1 MEQSPGGSACAEP
14 ERRVQDKSP
23 FARQGE
29 AEGTDRTSDRGPA
42 FANAGTGRRG
52 MDCRL
57 SPMAPRVLVSEY
69 QYYDFRAIDR
79 PLTEKEMTVL
89 RSISTRAAITTTSFS
104 NHYEWGD
111 LKANPSKLLEKYFDA
126 FVYFANWGT
135 HEFYIRLPQES
146 VDYKLL
152 KAMVPGETVRVR
164 RTARFVIVEFGSES
178 EWDGKDDGTAWM
190 ASLMPLRSDLLR
202 GDLRC
207 LYLGW
212 LRCAQDRGLD
222 EDKLEP
228 PVPAGLG
235 ELSGPL
241 HALIEFL
248 EIDEDLVE
256 VAAQASKPL
265 TAGPSRRE
273 LSAWIRD
280 LPEKDK
286 DELLITAAVDQGERW
301 RNDLVRRSRRTDLQ
315 QTSAVLAA
323 SERRKAGDL
332 LAAAQTR
339 AKERARLLN
348 EQRTAEAAKR
358 RAEDLANRAWY
369 LDQLGRRQLE
379 IWKQVAAHVQT
390 RQPKDYDRAVS
401 LLTDLHDLAVC
412 RGQTAGFQ
420 TALEKIRQVHAAKE
434 SFLRRLAKANL

>member
-1 MEQSPGGSACAEP
+1 
-14 ERRVQDKSP
+14 
-23 FARQGE
+23 
-29 AEGTDRTSDRGPA
+29 
-42 FANAGTGRRG
+42 
-52 MDCRL
+52 
-57 SPMAPRVLVSEY
+57 VSEY

-79 PLTEKEMTVL
+79 PLTRNEMAAL
-89 RSISTRAAITTTSFS
+89 RSISTRAAITATSFT

-126 FVYFANWGT
+126 FVYVANWGT
-135 HEFYIRLPQES
+135 HEFYIRLPQRS
-146 VDYKLL
+146 VDYQLL
-152 KAMVPGETVRVR
+152 KAMVPGESLRVR
-164 RTARFVIVEFGSES
+164 KAATFVIVEFGFES
-178 EWDGKDDGTAWM
+178 EWDGEDDGTGWM

-212 LRCAQDRGLD
+212 LRCAQDGGLD

-228 PVPAGLG
+228 PVPAGLEG
-235 ELSGPL
+235 LSGPL

-248 EIDEDLVE
+248 QIDEDLVK

-273 LSAWIRD
+273 LSAWIRG

-286 DELLITAAVDQGERW
+286 NELLITAALDEGERW
-301 RNDLVRRSRRTDLQ
+301 RTDLVRRFRRTNLPQPSD
-315 QTSAVLAA
+315 VLFA

-332 LAAAQTR
+332 LAAAHAR

-348 EQRTAEAAKR
+348 EQRAAEAAKR
-358 RAEDLANRAWY
+358 TAEDLANRARY
-369 LDQLGRRQLE
+369 LDKLGRRQLE

-401 LLTDLHDLAVC
+401 LLTDLHDLAVR
-412 RGQTAGFQ
+412 RGQTGGFQ

-434 SFLRRLAKANL
+434 SFLRRLAKASL

>member
-1 MEQSPGGSACAEP
+1 
-14 ERRVQDKSP
+14 
-23 FARQGE
+23 
-29 AEGTDRTSDRGPA
+29 
-42 FANAGTGRRG
+42 
-52 MDCRL
+52 MDCSL
-57 SPMAPRVLVSEY
+57 SPLVPRGVVSEY
-69 QYYDFRAIDR
+69 QYYDFRALDR
-79 PLTEKEMTVL
+79 PLTRKEMAAL
-89 RSISTRAAITTTSFS
+89 RSISTRAAITATSFT

-126 FVYFANWGT
+126 FVYVANWGT
-135 HEFYIRLPQES
+135 HEFYIRLPQGS
-146 VDYKLL
+146 VDYRLL
-152 KAMVPGETVRVR
+152 KAMVTGESLRVR
-164 RTARFVIVEFGSES
+164 KTATSVIVEFGFES
-178 EWDGKDDGTAWM
+178 EWDGEDDGTGWM

-212 LRCAQDRGLD
+212 LRCAQDGELD

-228 PVPAGLG
+228 PVPAGLE

-248 EIDEDLVE
+248 KIDEDLVE

-265 TAGPSRRE
+265 AAGPSRRE
-273 LSAWIRD
+273 LSAWIRG

-286 DELLITAAVDQGERW
+286 NELLITAAVDQAERW
-301 RNDLVRRSRRTDLQ
+301 RNDLARRFRRTNLQ
-315 QTSAVLAA
+315 QTSDALAA
-323 SERRKAGDL
+323 NERRKAGDL

-358 RAEDLANRAWY
+358 RAEDLANRARY
-369 LDQLGRRQLE
+369 LDQLGRRQPE

-420 TALEKIRQVHAAKE
+420 AALEKIRQVHAAKDG
-434 SFLRRLAKANL
+434 FLRRLAKANL

>member
-1 MEQSPGGSACAEP
+1 LPPRQNAAENPNPGL
-14 ERRVQDKSP
+14 
-23 FARQGE
+23 
-29 AEGTDRTSDRGPA
+29 A
-42 FANAGTGRRG
+42 FANADSGRRG
-52 MDCRL
+52 VDCSL
-57 SPMAPRVLVSEY
+57 SPLAPRFLVSEY
-69 QYYDFRAIDR
+69 QYYDFRALDR
-79 PLTEKEMTVL
+79 PLTRNEMAAL
-89 RSISTRAAITTTSFS
+89 RSISTRAAITATSFT

-126 FVYFANWGT
+126 FVYVANWGT
-135 HEFYIRLPQES
+135 REFHIRLPQGS

-152 KAMVPGETVRVR
+152 NAMVPSESLRVR
-164 RTARFVIVEFGSES
+164 KTGTFVIVEFGFES
-178 EWDGKDDGTAWM
+178 EWDGEDDGTGWM

-265 TAGPSRRE
+265 AAGPSRRE
-273 LSAWIRD
+273 LSAWIRG

-301 RNDLVRRSRRTDLQ
+301 RNDLVRRFRRTNLQ
-315 QTSAVLAA
+315 QTSDVLAA
-323 SERRKAGDL
+323 GERRNAGDL
-332 LAAAQTR
+332 LAAADAR

-358 RAEDLANRAWY
+358 REEDLANRARY

-401 LLTDLHDLAVC
+401 LLTDLHDLAVW
-412 RGQTAGFQ
+412 RGQTAEFQ
-420 TALEKIRQVHAAKE
+420 TALEKIRQVHAAKG
-434 SFLRRLAKANL
+434 SFLRRLAMANL

>member
-1 MEQSPGGSACAEP
+1 
-14 ERRVQDKSP
+14 
-23 FARQGE
+23 
-29 AEGTDRTSDRGPA
+29 
-42 FANAGTGRRG
+42 
-52 MDCRL
+52 
-57 SPMAPRVLVSEY
+57 VSEY
-69 QYYDFRAIDR
+69 QYYDFRAHDR
-79 PLTEKEMTVL
+79 PLTRNEMAAL
-89 RSISTRAAITTTSFS
+89 RAISTRATITATSFT

-126 FVYFANWGT
+126 FVYVANWGT
-135 HEFYIRLPQES
+135 HEFYIRLPQGS

-152 KAMVPGETVRVR
+152 KAMVPGESLRIR
-164 RTARFVIVEFGSES
+164 KTATFVIVEFGFES
-178 EWDGKDDGTAWM
+178 EWDGEDDGTGWM
-190 ASLMPLRSDLLR
+190 ASLIPLRSDLLR

-212 LRCAQDRGLD
+212 LRCAQDGGLD

-228 PVPAGLG
+228 PVPAGLE

-248 EIDEDLVE
+248 KIDEDLVE

-265 TAGPSRRE
+265 AAGPSRRE
-273 LSAWIRD
+273 LSAWIQG

-286 DELLITAAVDQGERW
+286 NELLITAAVDQDERW
-301 RNDLVRRSRRTDLQ
+301 RNDLVRRFRRTNLQ
-315 QTSAVLAA
+315 QASDVLTP

-332 LAAAQTR
+332 LAAGQTR

-348 EQRTAEAAKR
+348 ERRTAEAAKR
-358 RAEDLANRAWY
+358 RAEDLAHRARY
-369 LDQLGRRQLE
+369 LDQLGRRQAE
-379 IWKQVAAHVQT
+379 IWKQVATHVQT

-401 LLTDLHDLAVC
+401 LLIDLHDFAVC
-412 RGQTAGFQ
+412 RGKTAGFQ

-434 SFLRRLAKANL
+434 SFLRRLAKASL

>member
-1 MEQSPGGSACAEP
+1 
-14 ERRVQDKSP
+14 
-23 FARQGE
+23 
-29 AEGTDRTSDRGPA
+29 
-42 FANAGTGRRG
+42 
-52 MDCRL
+52 
-57 SPMAPRVLVSEY
+57 VSEY
-69 QYYDFRAIDR
+69 QYYDFRALDR
-79 PLTEKEMTVL
+79 PLTRNEMAALRTV
-89 RSISTRAAITTTSFS
+89 STRAAITATSFT

-126 FVYFANWGT
+126 FVYVANWGT
-135 HEFYIRLPQES
+135 HEFCIRLPQGS

-152 KAMVPGETVRVR
+152 HAMAPGKSLRVR
-164 RTARFVIVEFGSES
+164 KTATFVIVEFGFES
-178 EWDGKDDGTAWM
+178 EWDGEDDGTGWM

-212 LRCAQDRGLD
+212 LRRAQDRGLD

-265 TAGPSRRE
+265 AAGPSRRE
-273 LSAWIRD
+273 LSAWIRG

-301 RNDLVRRSRRTDLQ
+301 RNELVRRFRRATLQ
-315 QTSAVLAA
+315 QASEVLAA
-323 SERRKAGDL
+323 GEQRNAGDL
-332 LAAAQTR
+332 LAAADAR

-348 EQRTAEAAKR
+348 EQGIAEAAKR
-358 RAEDLANRAWY
+358 REEDLANRARY
-369 LDQLGRRQLE
+369 LDQLGNRQVE
-379 IWKQVAAHVQT
+379 IWKQVASHLQT
-390 RQPKDYDRAVS
+390 RRPKITTERS
-401 LLTDLHDLAVC
+401 VC
-412 RGQTAGFQ
+412 
-420 TALEKIRQVHAAKE
+420 
-434 SFLRRLAKANL
+434 

>member
-1 MEQSPGGSACAEP
+1 
-14 ERRVQDKSP
+14 
-23 FARQGE
+23 
-29 AEGTDRTSDRGPA
+29 
-42 FANAGTGRRG
+42 
-52 MDCRL
+52 MDCSL
-57 SPMAPRVLVSEY
+57 SALAPRFLVSEY
-69 QYYDFRAIDR
+69 QYYDFRALDR
-79 PLTEKEMTVL
+79 PLTRNEMAAL
-89 RSISTRAAITTTSFS
+89 RSISTRAAITATSFT
-104 NHYEWGD
+104 NRYEWGD

-126 FVYFANWGT
+126 FVYVANWGT
-135 HEFYIRLPQES
+135 HEFYIRLPQGS

-152 KAMVPGETVRVR
+152 KAMVPGESLRVR
-164 RTARFVIVEFGSES
+164 KTAKFVIVEFGFEL
-178 EWDGKDDGTAWM
+178 EWDGEDDGTGWM

-212 LRCAQDRGLD
+212 LRCAQDGGLD
-222 EDKLEP
+222 EGKLEP
-228 PVPAGLG
+228 PLPAGLE

-273 LSAWIRD
+273 LSAWIRG
-280 LPEKDK
+280 LPEEDK
-286 DELLITAAVDQGERW
+286 NELLISGAGDRGERW
-301 RNDLVRRSRRTDLQ
+301 RNDLVRRFRRTNLQ
-315 QTSAVLAA
+315 QTSDALAT

-332 LAAAQTR
+332 LAAAHAR
-339 AKERARLLN
+339 GKERARLLN

-358 RAEDLANRAWY
+358 TAEDLANRARY